1 MSEKEEAV
9 FRSADMS
16 LVQLYVPTEVARDII
31 YKVGQLDIIQF
42 RDLNSKVNEFQR
54 SFVKELRKLDNV
66 ERQFNLFKRELDF
79 RDIPIK
85 LFPYDFEKAP
95 PQTEID
101 ELIEGSQLLE
111 DRVVQ
116 LRESVETLYAK
127 EVHLKQ
133 FKYTIQ
139 AVNKFLPYKVKMSLI
154 MKKPPYCP
162 N

>member
-1 MSEKEEAV
+1 MPEKEEAV

-42 RDLNSKVNEFQR
+42 RDLNSKINEFQR

-66 ERQFNLFKRELDF
+66 ERQFNLFKRELDV

-85 LFPYDFEKAP
+85 LFPYDLDNVP

-101 ELIEGSQLLE
+101 ELIEGSDLLE
-111 DRVVQ
+111 
-116 LRESVETLYAK
+116 ESDSIT
-127 EVHLKQ
+127 
-133 FKYTIQ
+133 
-139 AVNKFLPYKVKMSLI
+139 
-154 MKKPPYCP
+154 
-162 N
+162 